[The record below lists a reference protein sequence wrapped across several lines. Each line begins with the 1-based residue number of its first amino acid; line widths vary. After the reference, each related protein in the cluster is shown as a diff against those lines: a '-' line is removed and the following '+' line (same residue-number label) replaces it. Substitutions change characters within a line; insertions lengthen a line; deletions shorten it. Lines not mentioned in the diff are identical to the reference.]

1 MHRARGQDPPRA
13 DQRSSSG
20 GRMTSQLLAQLAI
33 FVISAFLGFELISRV
48 PNLLHTPLMS
58 ATNAIHGIV
67 LVGAIIA
74 LASASDGFTATVGLI
89 AVVFGAMNVVGGF
102 WVTTRMLGM
111 FGPPKKRVKKREEWP
126 LQVAP
131 FLAYL
136 AAAALFIYGIRRLRT
151 PETARSGNTL
161 AAVGMVIALV
171 ATIFVADIDRVLG
184 ALEIGAGVLVG
195 SMIGAVAAQRVQM
208 TAMPQMVAAFN
219 GVGGAAAALVAVSEF
234 YRVEALGVVQETLV
248 SAITVLLSVIIGTI
262 SFSGSIIAFVKL
274 QELALGGSVTFPLQ
288 QVVNALIALS
298 ILLLS
303 ANIVADGAILPFLSP
318 LASLYVILGA
328 ALLLG
333 VLFVIPIG
341 GAGMS
346 IVISLLNAFT
356 GLAAAASGFVLS
368 NYALIISGTLV
379 GASGTI
385 LTRLMSG
392 ALGRPLGKIIF
403 AGIAASGTSSGGQQQ
418 DREVN
423 DASASEVGEYLA
435 DDAEKVI
442 VVPGYGLAVAQ
453 AQQAMRDLVET
464 LESEGKEV
472 LFGIHPVAGRM
483 PGHMNVLLT
492 EVGIPYEKLYDLEDI
507 NPEFEETDAAIIVG
521 ANDVVN
527 PAAND
532 PEQDSPISGMPILN
546 VEAAD
551 RVIFI
556 KRSLSPGFAGV
567 DNPLFYDTEK
577 TMMLFSDA
585 KQGLQDLNEAV
596 KNG

>member
-1 MHRARGQDPPRA
+1 
-13 DQRSSSG
+13 
-20 GRMTSQLLAQLAI
+20 
-33 FVISAFLGFELISRV
+33 
-48 PNLLHTPLMS
+48 
-58 ATNAIHGIV
+58 
-67 LVGAIIA
+67 
-74 LASASDGFTATVGLI
+74 
-89 AVVFGAMNVVGGF
+89 
-102 WVTTRMLGM
+102 
-111 FGPPKKRVKKREEWP
+111 

-161 AAVGMVIALV
+161 AAIGMVIALI
-171 ATIFVADIDRVLG
+171 ATIFVADIDKVLS
-184 ALEIGAGVLVG
+184 AAEIGAGVLVG
-195 SMIGAVAAQRVQM
+195 SVLGAVAAQRVHM

-219 GVGGAAAALVAVSEF
+219 GVGGGAAALVAVSEF
-234 YRVEALGVVQETLV
+234 YRVEALGQGQETLV
-248 SAITVLLSVIIGTI
+248 SAVAVLFSVIIGTV
-262 SFSGSIIAFVKL
+262 SFAGSIIAFIKL
-274 QELALGGSVTFPLQ
+274 QELALTGSVTFPLQ
-288 QVVNALIALS
+288 QVVNAAIFLS

-303 ANIVADGAILPFLSP
+303 ANILAGGIVLSP
-318 LASLYVILGA
+318 LVSLYLILGA
-328 ALLLG
+328 SLLLG

-341 GAGMS
+341 GADMP

-403 AGIAASGTSSGGQQQ
+403 AGIAASGDSGSEQQE

-423 DASASEVGEYLA
+423 DRSAGEVGEYLA
-435 DDAEKVI
+435 DEAQKVVI
-442 VVPGYGLAVAQ
+442 VPGYGLAVAQ

-507 NPEFEETDAAIIVG
+507 NPEFDDADAAIIVG

-527 PAAND
+527 PSAND
-532 PEQDSPISGMPILN
+532 PEVESPISGMPVLN
-546 VEAAD
+546 VENAEH
-551 RVIFI
+551 VIFI

>member
-1 MHRARGQDPPRA
+1 
-13 DQRSSSG
+13 
-20 GRMTSQLLAQLAI
+20 
-33 FVISAFLGFELISRV
+33 
-48 PNLLHTPLMS
+48 
-58 ATNAIHGIV
+58 
-67 LVGAIIA
+67 
-74 LASASDGFTATVGLI
+74 
-89 AVVFGAMNVVGGF
+89 
-102 WVTTRMLGM
+102 
-111 FGPPKKRVKKREEWP
+111 

-161 AAVGMVIALV
+161 AAVGMVIALI
-171 ATIFVADIDRVLG
+171 ATIFVADIDQVLSAG
-184 ALEIGAGVLVG
+184 EIVGGVLVG
-195 SMIGAVAAQRVQM
+195 SVVGAVAAQRVHM

-219 GVGGAAAALVAVSEF
+219 GVGGGAAALIAVSEF
-234 YRVEALGVVQETLV
+234 YRVEALGQGQETLV
-248 SAITVLLSVIIGTI
+248 SSIAVLFSVIIGTV
-262 SFSGSIIAFVKL
+262 SFAGSIIAFTKL
-274 QELALGGSVTFPLQ
+274 QELALTGSVTFPLQ
-288 QVVNALIALS
+288 QVVNAAIFLG

-303 ANIVADGAILPFLSP
+303 ANILAGGFVLSP
-318 LASLYVILGA
+318 LVSVYLILGA
-328 ALLLG
+328 SLLLG

-341 GAGMS
+341 GADMP

-403 AGIAASGTSSGGQQQ
+403 AGIAATGSSSGEQQE

-423 DASASEVGEYLA
+423 DTSASEVGEYLA
-435 DDAEKVI
+435 DEAEKVVI
-442 VVPGYGLAVAQ
+442 VPGYGLAVAQ

-507 NPEFEETDAAIIVG
+507 NPEFDDADAAIIVG

-527 PAAND
+527 PSAND
-532 PEQDSPISGMPILN
+532 PEVESPISGMPVLT
-546 VEAAD
+546 VENAEH
-551 RVIFI
+551 VIFI

-596 KNG
+596 KNS

>member
-1 MHRARGQDPPRA
+1 
-13 DQRSSSG
+13 
-20 GRMTSQLLAQLAI
+20 
-33 FVISAFLGFELISRV
+33 
-48 PNLLHTPLMS
+48 
-58 ATNAIHGIV
+58 
-67 LVGAIIA
+67 
-74 LASASDGFTATVGLI
+74 
-89 AVVFGAMNVVGGF
+89 
-102 WVTTRMLGM
+102 
-111 FGPPKKRVKKREEWP
+111 
-126 LQVAP
+126 LQVAT
-131 FLAYL
+131 FVAYL

-161 AAVGMVIALV
+161 AAAGMVIALI
-171 ATIFVADIDRVLG
+171 ATVFVADIDNVLSVG
-184 ALEIGAGVLVG
+184 QISIGVLVG
-195 SMIGAVAAQRVQM
+195 AVVGAVAAQRVQM

-219 GVGGAAAALVAVSEF
+219 GVGGGAAALIAVSEF
-234 YRVEALGVVQETLV
+234 YRVEALGQGQETIV
-248 SAITVLLSVIIGTI
+248 ASIAVLLSVVIGTV
-262 SFSGSIIAFVKL
+262 SFAGSIIAFTKL
-274 QELALGGSVTFPLQ
+274 QELALTGSVTFPLQ
-288 QVVNALIALS
+288 QVVNAAIFLV

-303 ANIVADGAILPFLSP
+303 VNI
-318 LASLYVILGA
+318 LAGGIVISSLVSLYLILGA

-341 GAGMS
+341 GADMP

-385 LTRLMSG
+385 LTRLMSS

-403 AGIAASGTSSGGQQQ
+403 AGIAASGTSQGGQQE

-423 DASASEVGEYLA
+423 DTSASEVGEYLA

-442 VVPGYGLAVAQ
+442 IVPGYGLAVAQ

-492 EVGIPYEKLYDLEDI
+492 EVGIPYAKLYDLEDI
-507 NPEFEETDAAIIVG
+507 NPEFDDADAAIIVG

-527 PAAND
+527 PSAGD
-532 PEQDSPISGMPILN
+532 PEVESPISGMPVLT
-546 VEAAD
+546 VENAE

>member
-1 MHRARGQDPPRA
+1 M
-13 DQRSSSG
+13 
-20 GRMTSQLLAQLAI
+20 
-33 FVISAFLGFELISRV
+33 
-48 PNLLHTPLMS
+48 
-58 ATNAIHGIV
+58 
-67 LVGAIIA
+67 
-74 LASASDGFTATVGLI
+74 
-89 AVVFGAMNVVGGF
+89 
-102 WVTTRMLGM
+102 
-111 FGPPKKRVKKREEWP
+111 
-126 LQVAP
+126 QVAP

-161 AAVGMVIALV
+161 AAVGMVIALI
-171 ATIFVADIDRVLG
+171 ATIFVADIDQVLSAG
-184 ALEIGAGVLVG
+184 EIVGGVLVG
-195 SMIGAVAAQRVQM
+195 SVVGAVAAQRVHM

-219 GVGGAAAALVAVSEF
+219 GVGGGAAALIAVSEF
-234 YRVEALGVVQETLV
+234 YRVEALGQGQETLV
-248 SAITVLLSVIIGTI
+248 SSIAVLFSVIIGTV
-262 SFSGSIIAFVKL
+262 SFAGSIIAFTKL
-274 QELALGGSVTFPLQ
+274 QELALSGSVTFPLQ
-288 QVVNALIALS
+288 QVVNAAIFLG

-303 ANIVADGAILPFLSP
+303 ANILAGGLVLSP
-318 LASLYVILGA
+318 LVSLYLILGA
-328 ALLLG
+328 SLLLG

-341 GAGMS
+341 GADMP

-403 AGIAASGTSSGGQQQ
+403 ASITATGSSSGEQQE

-435 DDAEKVI
+435 DEAEKVVI
-442 VVPGYGLAVAQ
+442 VPGYGLAVAQ
-453 AQQAMRDLVET
+453 AQQALRDFVET

-507 NPEFEETDAAIIVG
+507 NPEFDDADAAIIVG

-527 PAAND
+527 PSAND
-532 PEQDSPISGMPILN
+532 PEVESPISGMPVLT
-546 VEAAD
+546 VENAEH
-551 RVIFI
+551 VIFI

-585 KQGLQDLNEAV
+585 KQGLQDLNETV

>member
-1 MHRARGQDPPRA
+1 
-13 DQRSSSG
+13 
-20 GRMTSQLLAQLAI
+20 
-33 FVISAFLGFELISRV
+33 
-48 PNLLHTPLMS
+48 
-58 ATNAIHGIV
+58 
-67 LVGAIIA
+67 
-74 LASASDGFTATVGLI
+74 
-89 AVVFGAMNVVGGF
+89 
-102 WVTTRMLGM
+102 
-111 FGPPKKRVKKREEWP
+111 

-161 AAVGMVIALV
+161 AAVGMVIALI
-171 ATIFVADIDRVLG
+171 ATIFVADIDKVLSAG
-184 ALEIGAGVLVG
+184 QILGGVLVG
-195 SMIGAVAAQRVQM
+195 AVVGAVAAQRVQM

-219 GVGGAAAALVAVSEF
+219 GVGGGAAALIAVSEF
-234 YRVEALGVVQETLV
+234 YRVEALGQGQETLV
-248 SAITVLLSVIIGTI
+248 SSVAVLLSVIIGTI
-262 SFSGSIIAFVKL
+262 SFAGSIIAFTKL
-274 QELALGGSVTFPLQ
+274 QELALTGSVTFPLQ
-288 QVVNALIALS
+288 QVVNAAIFLG

-303 ANIVADGAILPFLSP
+303 ANILVGGLVLSP
-318 LASLYVILGA
+318 LVSLYLILGA
-328 ALLLG
+328 SLLLG

-341 GAGMS
+341 GADMP

-403 AGIAASGTSSGGQQQ
+403 AGIAAAGSSSSEQQE

-435 DDAEKVI
+435 DEAEKVVI
-442 VVPGYGLAVAQ
+442 VPGYGLAVAQ
-453 AQQAMRDLVET
+453 AQQALRDLVET

-507 NPEFEETDAAIIVG
+507 NPEFEDADAAIIVG

-527 PAAND
+527 PSAND
-532 PEQDSPISGMPILN
+532 PEVESPISGMPVLT
-546 VEAAD
+546 VENAEH
-551 RVIFI
+551 VIFI

-596 KNG
+596 KNS

>member
-1 MHRARGQDPPRA
+1 
-13 DQRSSSG
+13 
-20 GRMTSQLLAQLAI
+20 
-33 FVISAFLGFELISRV
+33 
-48 PNLLHTPLMS
+48 
-58 ATNAIHGIV
+58 
-67 LVGAIIA
+67 
-74 LASASDGFTATVGLI
+74 
-89 AVVFGAMNVVGGF
+89 
-102 WVTTRMLGM
+102 
-111 FGPPKKRVKKREEWP
+111 

-161 AAVGMVIALV
+161 AALGMVIALI
-171 ATIFVADIDRVLG
+171 ATVFVADIDKVLS
-184 ALEIGAGVLVG
+184 AAEVGAGVLVG
-195 SMIGAVAAQRVQM
+195 AVIGAVAAQRVQM

-219 GVGGAAAALVAVSEF
+219 GVGGGAAALVAVSEF
-234 YRVEALGVVQETLV
+234 YRVEALGQGQETLV
-248 SAITVLLSVIIGTI
+248 SAIAVLLSVIIGTV
-262 SFSGSIIAFVKL
+262 SFAGSIIAFTKL
-274 QELALGGSVTFPLQ
+274 QELALTGSVTFPLQ
-288 QVVNALIALS
+288 QVVNAAIFVG

-303 ANIVADGAILPFLSP
+303 ANILAGGFVLSP
-318 LASLYVILGA
+318 LVSLYLILGA
-328 ALLLG
+328 SLLLG

-341 GAGMS
+341 GADMP

-392 ALGRPLGKIIF
+392 ALGRPLSKIIF
-403 AGIAASGTSSGGQQQ
+403 AGIAAAGSSSSEQQE

-423 DASASEVGEYLA
+423 DRSASEVGEYLA
-435 DDAEKVI
+435 DEAEKVVI
-442 VVPGYGLAVAQ
+442 VPGYGLAVAQ

-507 NPEFEETDAAIIVG
+507 NPEFDDADAAIIVG

-527 PAAND
+527 PSAND
-532 PEQDSPISGMPILN
+532 PEVESPISGMPVLT
-546 VEAAD
+546 VENAEH
-551 RVIFI
+551 VIFI

-596 KNG
+596 KNS

>member
-1 MHRARGQDPPRA
+1 
-13 DQRSSSG
+13 
-20 GRMTSQLLAQLAI
+20 
-33 FVISAFLGFELISRV
+33 
-48 PNLLHTPLMS
+48 
-58 ATNAIHGIV
+58 
-67 LVGAIIA
+67 
-74 LASASDGFTATVGLI
+74 
-89 AVVFGAMNVVGGF
+89 
-102 WVTTRMLGM
+102 
-111 FGPPKKRVKKREEWP
+111 
-126 LQVAP
+126 
-131 FLAYL
+131 
-136 AAAALFIYGIRRLRT
+136 
-151 PETARSGNTL
+151 
-161 AAVGMVIALV
+161 
-171 ATIFVADIDRVLG
+171 
-184 ALEIGAGVLVG
+184 
-195 SMIGAVAAQRVQM
+195 M

-219 GVGGAAAALVAVSEF
+219 GVGGGAAALIAISEF
-234 YRVEALGVVQETLV
+234 YQVEALGQGQETIV
-248 SAITVLLSVIIGTI
+248 ASIAVLLSVVIGTV
-262 SFSGSIIAFVKL
+262 SFAGSIIAFTKL
-274 QELALGGSVTFPLQ
+274 QELALTGSVTFPLQ
-288 QVVNALIALS
+288 QVVNAAIFLV

-303 ANIVADGAILPFLSP
+303 VNIIAGGVVLSP
-318 LASLYVILGA
+318 LVSLYLILGA

-341 GAGMS
+341 GADMP

-403 AGIAASGTSSGGQQQ
+403 AGIAASGTSSGGQQE

-442 VVPGYGLAVAQ
+442 IVPGYGLAVAQ

-507 NPEFEETDAAIIVG
+507 NPEFDDADAAIIVG

-527 PAAND
+527 PSAND
-532 PEQDSPISGMPILN
+532 PEVESPISGMPVLT
-546 VEAAD
+546 VENAEH
-551 RVIFI
+551 VIFI

>member
-1 MHRARGQDPPRA
+1 V
-13 DQRSSSG
+13 
-20 GRMTSQLLAQLAI
+20 QLW
-33 FVISAFLGFELISRV
+33 
-48 PNLLHTPLMS
+48 T
-58 ATNAIHGIV
+58 
-67 LVGAIIA
+67 
-74 LASASDGFTATVGLI
+74 
-89 AVVFGAMNVVGGF
+89 
-102 WVTTRMLGM
+102 
-111 FGPPKKRVKKREEWP
+111 
-126 LQVAP
+126 

-136 AAAALFIYGIRRLRT
+136 AAAALFISGIRRLRR
-151 PETARSGNTL
+151 PETARSGNTI

-171 ATIFVADIDRVLG
+171 ATIFVADIHKTLG
-184 ALEIGAGVLVG
+184 AVEIGAGVLVG
-195 SMIGAVAAQRVQM
+195 SVIGAVAAQRVQM

-234 YRVEALGVVQETLV
+234 YRVEALGVGQETVV
-248 SAITVLLSVIIGTI
+248 SAITVLLSVVIGTI

-288 QVVNALIALS
+288 QVVNAVIALS
-298 ILLLS
+298 ILVLA
-303 ANIVADGAILPFLSP
+303 ANIVTDGAILPFLSP
-318 LASLYVILGA
+318 LVSLYVILGA

-341 GAGMS
+341 GADMP

-356 GLAAAASGFVLS
+356 GLAAAASGFVLD

-385 LTRLMSG
+385 LTQNMSG

-403 AGIAASGTSSGGQQQ
+403 AGIAASATSKGGDQE
-418 DREVN
+418 DKEVH
-423 DASASEVGEYLA
+423 DASPEEVGAFLSDE
-435 DDAEKVI
+435 AEKVVI
-442 VVPGYGLAVAQ
+442 VPGYGLAVAQ
-453 AQQAMRDLVET
+453 AQGALRELTEA

-492 EVGIPYEKLYDLEDI
+492 EAGIPYEKLYDLEDI
-507 NPEFEETDAAIIVG
+507 NPEFEDADAAIIVG

-532 PEQDSPISGMPILN
+532 PEQDSPISGMPVLN

-585 KQGLQDLNEAV
+585 KQGLQDVISAM
-596 KNG
+596 KSS

>member
-1 MHRARGQDPPRA
+1 
-13 DQRSSSG
+13 
-20 GRMTSQLLAQLAI
+20 
-33 FVISAFLGFELISRV
+33 
-48 PNLLHTPLMS
+48 
-58 ATNAIHGIV
+58 
-67 LVGAIIA
+67 
-74 LASASDGFTATVGLI
+74 
-89 AVVFGAMNVVGGF
+89 
-102 WVTTRMLGM
+102 
-111 FGPPKKRVKKREEWP
+111 
-126 LQVAP
+126 
-131 FLAYL
+131 LAYL

-161 AAVGMVIALV
+161 AAVGMVIALI
-171 ATIFVADIDRVLG
+171 ATIFVADIDKVLSAG
-184 ALEIGAGVLVG
+184 QILGGVLVG
-195 SMIGAVAAQRVQM
+195 AVVGAVAAQRVQM

-219 GVGGAAAALVAVSEF
+219 GVGGGAAALIAVSEF
-234 YRVEALGVVQETLV
+234 YRVEALGQGQETLV
-248 SAITVLLSVIIGTI
+248 SSVAVLLSVIIGTV
-262 SFSGSIIAFVKL
+262 SFAGSIIAFTKL
-274 QELALGGSVTFPLQ
+274 QELALTGSVTFPLQ
-288 QVVNALIALS
+288 QVVNAAIFLG

-303 ANIVADGAILPFLSP
+303 ANILVGGLVLSP
-318 LASLYVILGA
+318 LVSLYLILGA
-328 ALLLG
+328 SLLLG

-341 GAGMS
+341 GADMP

-403 AGIAASGTSSGGQQQ
+403 AGIAAAGSSSSEQQE

-435 DDAEKVI
+435 DEAEKVVI
-442 VVPGYGLAVAQ
+442 VPGYGLAVAQ
-453 AQQAMRDLVET
+453 AQQALRDLVET

-492 EVGIPYEKLYDLEDI
+492 EVGIPYDKLYDLEDI
-507 NPEFEETDAAIIVG
+507 NPEFDDADAAIIVG

-527 PAAND
+527 PSAND
-532 PEQDSPISGMPILN
+532 PEVESPISGMPVLT
-546 VEAAD
+546 VENAEH
-551 RVIFI
+551 VIFI

>member
-1 MHRARGQDPPRA
+1 
-13 DQRSSSG
+13 
-20 GRMTSQLLAQLAI
+20 
-33 FVISAFLGFELISRV
+33 
-48 PNLLHTPLMS
+48 
-58 ATNAIHGIV
+58 
-67 LVGAIIA
+67 
-74 LASASDGFTATVGLI
+74 
-89 AVVFGAMNVVGGF
+89 
-102 WVTTRMLGM
+102 
-111 FGPPKKRVKKREEWP
+111 

-131 FLAYL
+131 FIAYL

-161 AAVGMVIALV
+161 AAVGMVIALI
-171 ATIFVADIDRVLG
+171 ATIFVADIDNVLSVSQ
-184 ALEIGAGVLVG
+184 ISVGVLIG
-195 SMIGAVAAQRVQM
+195 SVIGAVAAQRVRM

-219 GVGGAAAALVAVSEF
+219 GVGGGAAALVAVSEF
-234 YRVEALGVVQETLV
+234 YRVEALGQGQETLV
-248 SAITVLLSVIIGTI
+248 SALAVLLSVIIGTV
-262 SFSGSIIAFVKL
+262 SFAGSTIAFIKL
-274 QELALGGSVTFPLQ
+274 QELALTGSVTFPLQ
-288 QVVNALIALS
+288 QVVNAAIFLG

-303 ANIVADGAILPFLSP
+303 ANILAGGLVLSP
-318 LASLYVILGA
+318 LISLYLILGA
-328 ALLLG
+328 SLLLG

-341 GAGMS
+341 GADMP

-403 AGIAASGTSSGGQQQ
+403 AGIAASGTSSGGQQE

-423 DASASEVGEYLA
+423 DASAGEVGEYLA
-435 DDAEKVI
+435 DEAEKVVI
-442 VVPGYGLAVAQ
+442 VPGYGLAVAQ
-453 AQQAMRDLVET
+453 AQQAMRDFVET

-492 EVGIPYEKLYDLEDI
+492 EVGIPYAKLYDLEDI
-507 NPEFEETDAAIIVG
+507 NPEFDDADAAIIVG

-527 PAAND
+527 PSAND
-532 PEQDSPISGMPILN
+532 PEVESPISGMPVLT
-546 VEAAD
+546 VENAEH
-551 RVIFI
+551 VIFI

-596 KNG
+596 KNS

>member
-1 MHRARGQDPPRA
+1 VQ
-13 DQRSSSG
+13 
-20 GRMTSQLLAQLAI
+20 
-33 FVISAFLGFELISRV
+33 
-48 PNLLHTPLMS
+48 
-58 ATNAIHGIV
+58 
-67 LVGAIIA
+67 
-74 LASASDGFTATVGLI
+74 
-89 AVVFGAMNVVGGF
+89 F
-102 WVTTRMLGM
+102 WT
-111 FGPPKKRVKKREEWP
+111 
-126 LQVAP
+126 

-136 AAAALFIYGIRRLRT
+136 VAAALFIAGIRRLRR
-151 PETARSGNTL
+151 PETARSGNTI

-171 ATIFVADIDRVLG
+171 ATIFVADIHKTLG
-184 ALEIGAGVLVG
+184 AVEIGAGVLVG
-195 SMIGAVAAQRVQM
+195 SVIGAVAAQRVQM

-234 YRVEALGVVQETLV
+234 YRVEALGGGHETLV
-248 SAITVLLSVIIGTI
+248 SAITVLLSVVIGTI
-262 SFSGSIIAFVKL
+262 SFSGSVIAFIKL

-298 ILLLS
+298 ILVLA
-303 ANIVADGAILPFLSP
+303 ANIVTDGAILPFLSP
-318 LASLYVILGA
+318 LVSLYVILGA

-333 VLFVIPIG
+333 VLFVMPIG
-341 GAGMS
+341 GADMP

-356 GLAAAASGFVLS
+356 GLAAAASGFVLD

-385 LTRLMSG
+385 LTQNMSS

-403 AGIAASGTSSGGQQQ
+403 AGIAASGTSKGGDQEER
-418 DREVN
+418 DVH
-423 DASASEVGEYLA
+423 DASPEEVGEFLSNE
-435 DDAEKVI
+435 AEKVVI
-442 VVPGYGLAVAQ
+442 VPGYGLAVAQ
-453 AQQAMRDLVET
+453 AQGAIRELTEA

-492 EVGIPYEKLYDLEDI
+492 EAGIPYEKLYDLEDI
-507 NPEFEETDAAIIVG
+507 NPEFEDADAAIIVG

-532 PEQDSPISGMPILN
+532 PEQDSPISGMPVLN

-551 RVIFI
+551 KVIFI

-585 KQGLQDLNEAV
+585 KQGLQDVISAI
-596 KNG
+596 KS

>member
-1 MHRARGQDPPRA
+1 M
-13 DQRSSSG
+13 
-20 GRMTSQLLAQLAI
+20 
-33 FVISAFLGFELISRV
+33 
-48 PNLLHTPLMS
+48 
-58 ATNAIHGIV
+58 
-67 LVGAIIA
+67 
-74 LASASDGFTATVGLI
+74 
-89 AVVFGAMNVVGGF
+89 
-102 WVTTRMLGM
+102 
-111 FGPPKKRVKKREEWP
+111 
-126 LQVAP
+126 QVAP
-131 FLAYL
+131 FIAYL

-161 AAVGMVIALV
+161 AAVGMVIALI
-171 ATIFVADIDRVLG
+171 ATIFVADIDKVLSVG
-184 ALEIGAGVLVG
+184 EIGVGVLVG
-195 SMIGAVAAQRVQM
+195 SVIGAVAAQRVQM

-219 GVGGAAAALVAVSEF
+219 GVGGGAAALVAVSEF
-234 YRVEALGVVQETLV
+234 YRVEALGQGQETLV
-248 SAITVLLSVIIGTI
+248 SAIAVLLSVIIGTV
-262 SFSGSIIAFVKL
+262 SFAGSIIAFTKL
-274 QELALGGSVTFPLQ
+274 QELALTGSVTFPLQ
-288 QVVNALIALS
+288 QVVNAAIFLG

-303 ANIVADGAILPFLSP
+303 ANILAGGLVLSP
-318 LASLYVILGA
+318 LVSLYLILGA
-328 ALLLG
+328 SLLLG

-341 GAGMS
+341 GADMP

-379 GASGTI
+379 GASGTV

-403 AGIAASGTSSGGQQQ
+403 AGIAASGSSSGGQQE

-423 DASASEVGEYLA
+423 DTSAEEVGEYLA
-435 DDAEKVI
+435 NEAEKVVI
-442 VVPGYGLAVAQ
+442 VPGYGLAVAQ

-507 NPEFEETDAAIIVG
+507 NPEFDDADAAIIVG

-527 PAAND
+527 PSASD
-532 PEQDSPISGMPILN
+532 PEVESAISGMPVLT
-546 VEAAD
+546 VENAEH
-551 RVIFI
+551 VIFI

-567 DNPLFYDTEK
+567 DNPLFYDTDK

>member
-1 MHRARGQDPPRA
+1 
-13 DQRSSSG
+13 
-20 GRMTSQLLAQLAI
+20 
-33 FVISAFLGFELISRV
+33 
-48 PNLLHTPLMS
+48 
-58 ATNAIHGIV
+58 
-67 LVGAIIA
+67 
-74 LASASDGFTATVGLI
+74 
-89 AVVFGAMNVVGGF
+89 
-102 WVTTRMLGM
+102 
-111 FGPPKKRVKKREEWP
+111 
-126 LQVAP
+126 LQVAT
-131 FLAYL
+131 FVAYL

-161 AAVGMVIALV
+161 AAAGMVIALI
-171 ATIFVADIDRVLG
+171 ATIFVADIDNVLG
-184 ALEIGAGVLVG
+184 VGQISIGVLVG
-195 SMIGAVAAQRVQM
+195 AVIGAVAAQRVQM

-219 GVGGAAAALVAVSEF
+219 GVGGGAAALIAVSEF
-234 YRVEALGVVQETLV
+234 YRVEALGQGQETIV
-248 SAITVLLSVIIGTI
+248 ASIAVLLSVVIGTV
-262 SFSGSIIAFVKL
+262 SFAGSIIAFTKL
-274 QELALGGSVTFPLQ
+274 QELALTGSVTFPLQ
-288 QVVNALIALS
+288 QVVNAAIFLV

-303 ANIVADGAILPFLSP
+303 VNIIAGGVVLSP
-318 LASLYVILGA
+318 LVSLYLILGA

-341 GAGMS
+341 GADMP

-403 AGIAASGTSSGGQQQ
+403 AGIAASGTSSGGQQE

-442 VVPGYGLAVAQ
+442 IVPGYGLAVAQ

-492 EVGIPYEKLYDLEDI
+492 EVGIPYDKLYDLEDI
-507 NPEFEETDAAIIVG
+507 NPEFDDADAAIIVG

-527 PAAND
+527 PSAGD
-532 PEQDSPISGMPILN
+532 PEVESPISGMPVLT
-546 VEAAD
+546 VENAEQ
-551 RVIFI
+551 VIFI

>member
-1 MHRARGQDPPRA
+1 MQ
-13 DQRSSSG
+13 
-20 GRMTSQLLAQLAI
+20 
-33 FVISAFLGFELISRV
+33 
-48 PNLLHTPLMS
+48 
-58 ATNAIHGIV
+58 
-67 LVGAIIA
+67 VGSFI
-74 LASASDGFTATVGLI
+74 
-89 AVVFGAMNVVGGF
+89 
-102 WVTTRMLGM
+102 
-111 FGPPKKRVKKREEWP
+111 
-126 LQVAP
+126 
-131 FLAYL
+131 AYL
-136 AAAALFIYGIRRLRT
+136 VAAALFIYGIRRLRT

-161 AAVGMVIALV
+161 AALGMVIALI
-171 ATIFVADIDRVLG
+171 ATIFVADIDDVLSVG
-184 ALEIGAGVLVG
+184 EISVGVLVG
-195 SMIGAVAAQRVQM
+195 AVIGAVAAQRVQM

-219 GVGGAAAALVAVSEF
+219 GVGGGAAALIAVSEF
-234 YRVEALGVVQETLV
+234 YRVEALGQGQETLV
-248 SAITVLLSVIIGTI
+248 AAIAVLLSVIIGTV
-262 SFSGSIIAFVKL
+262 SFAGSIIAFTKL
-274 QELALGGSVTFPLQ
+274 QELALTGSVTFPLQ
-288 QVVNALIALS
+288 QVVNAAIFLV

-303 ANIVADGAILPFLSP
+303 VNILAGGIVLSP
-318 LASLYVILGA
+318 LVSLYAILGA

-341 GAGMS
+341 GADMP

-385 LTRLMSG
+385 LTRLMSS

-403 AGIAASGTSSGGQQQ
+403 AGIAASGSSQGEQQE

-423 DASASEVGEYLA
+423 DTSASEVGEYLA
-435 DDAEKVI
+435 DEAEKVVI
-442 VVPGYGLAVAQ
+442 VPGYGLAVAQ

-492 EVGIPYEKLYDLEDI
+492 EVGIPYDKLYDLEDI
-507 NPEFEETDAAIIVG
+507 NPEFDDADAAIIVG

-527 PAAND
+527 PSAND
-532 PEQDSPISGMPILN
+532 PEVESPISGMPVLT
-546 VEAAD
+546 VENAEH
-551 RVIFI
+551 VIFI

>member
-1 MHRARGQDPPRA
+1 
-13 DQRSSSG
+13 
-20 GRMTSQLLAQLAI
+20 
-33 FVISAFLGFELISRV
+33 
-48 PNLLHTPLMS
+48 
-58 ATNAIHGIV
+58 
-67 LVGAIIA
+67 
-74 LASASDGFTATVGLI
+74 
-89 AVVFGAMNVVGGF
+89 
-102 WVTTRMLGM
+102 
-111 FGPPKKRVKKREEWP
+111 

-161 AAVGMVIALV
+161 AAIGMVIALI
-171 ATIFVADIDRVLG
+171 ATIFVADIDNVLSVG
-184 ALEIGAGVLVG
+184 EISAGVVVG
-195 SMIGAVAAQRVQM
+195 AVIGAVAAQRVRM

-219 GVGGAAAALVAVSEF
+219 GVGGGAAALVAFSEF
-234 YRVEALGVVQETLV
+234 YRVEALGQGKETLV
-248 SAITVLLSVIIGTI
+248 AAVAVLLSVIIGTV
-262 SFSGSIIAFVKL
+262 SFAGSIIAFIKL
-274 QELALGGSVTFPLQ
+274 QELALTGSVTFPLQ
-288 QVVNALIALS
+288 QVVNAAIFLG

-303 ANIVADGAILPFLSP
+303 ANILAGGLVLSP
-318 LASLYVILGA
+318 LVSLYLILGA
-328 ALLLG
+328 SLLLG

-341 GAGMS
+341 GADMP

-392 ALGRPLGKIIF
+392 ALGRPLSKIIF
-403 AGIAASGTSSGGQQQ
+403 AGIAASGSGGSEQEE

-423 DASASEVGEYLA
+423 DKSAGEVGEYLA
-435 DDAEKVI
+435 DEAEKVVI
-442 VVPGYGLAVAQ
+442 VPGYGLAVAQ

-507 NPEFEETDAAIIVG
+507 NPEFEDADAAIIVG

-527 PAAND
+527 PSAND
-532 PEQDSPISGMPILN
+532 PEVESPISGMPVLT
-546 VEAAD
+546 VENAKH
-551 RVIFI
+551 VIFI

-567 DNPLFYDTEK
+567 DNPLFYDTDK

>member
-1 MHRARGQDPPRA
+1 M
-13 DQRSSSG
+13 
-20 GRMTSQLLAQLAI
+20 
-33 FVISAFLGFELISRV
+33 
-48 PNLLHTPLMS
+48 
-58 ATNAIHGIV
+58 
-67 LVGAIIA
+67 
-74 LASASDGFTATVGLI
+74 
-89 AVVFGAMNVVGGF
+89 
-102 WVTTRMLGM
+102 
-111 FGPPKKRVKKREEWP
+111 
-126 LQVAP
+126 QVAP

-151 PETARSGNTL
+151 PETARSGNTI
-161 AAVGMVIALV
+161 AAVGMVIALI
-171 ATIFVADIDRVLG
+171 ATIFVADIDRVLS
-184 ALEIGAGVLVG
+184 AAEIGAGVLVG
-195 SMIGAVAAQRVQM
+195 SVLGAVAAQRVHM

-219 GVGGAAAALVAVSEF
+219 GVGGGAAALVAVSEF
-234 YRVEALGVVQETLV
+234 YRVEALGQGQETLV
-248 SAITVLLSVIIGTI
+248 SAVTVLLSVIIGTV
-262 SFSGSIIAFVKL
+262 SFAGSIIAFIKL
-274 QELALGGSVTFPLQ
+274 QELALTGSVTFPLQ
-288 QVVNALIALS
+288 QVVNAAIFLG

-303 ANIVADGAILPFLSP
+303 ANILAGGFVLSP
-318 LASLYVILGA
+318 LVSLYLILGA
-328 ALLLG
+328 SLLLG

-341 GAGMS
+341 GADMP

-403 AGIAASGTSSGGQQQ
+403 AGIAAAGSRSSEQQE

-423 DASASEVGEYLA
+423 DRSASEVGEYLA
-435 DDAEKVI
+435 DEAEKVVI
-442 VVPGYGLAVAQ
+442 VPGYGLAVAQ

-492 EVGIPYEKLYDLEDI
+492 EVGIPYEKLYDLEDV
-507 NPEFEETDAAIIVG
+507 NPEFDDADAAIIVG

-527 PAAND
+527 PSAND
-532 PEQDSPISGMPILN
+532 PEVESPISGMPVLT
-546 VEAAD
+546 VENAEH
-551 RVIFI
+551 VIFI

-596 KNG
+596 KNS

>member
-1 MHRARGQDPPRA
+1 V
-13 DQRSSSG
+13 
-20 GRMTSQLLAQLAI
+20 QLWTFI
-33 FVISAFLGFELISRV
+33 
-48 PNLLHTPLMS
+48 
-58 ATNAIHGIV
+58 
-67 LVGAIIA
+67 
-74 LASASDGFTATVGLI
+74 
-89 AVVFGAMNVVGGF
+89 
-102 WVTTRMLGM
+102 
-111 FGPPKKRVKKREEWP
+111 
-126 LQVAP
+126 
-131 FLAYL
+131 AYL
-136 AAAALFIYGIRRLRT
+136 VAAALFIMGIRRLRR
-151 PETARSGNTL
+151 PETARSGNTI
-161 AAVGMVIALV
+161 AAVGMMIALV
-171 ATIFVADIDRVLG
+171 ATIFVADIHKTLG
-184 ALEIGAGVLVG
+184 AVEIGVGVLVG
-195 SMIGAVAAQRVQM
+195 SVIGAVAAQRVQM

-234 YRVEALGVVQETLV
+234 YRVEALGTGQEPVV
-248 SAITVLLSVIIGTI
+248 SAITVLLSVVIGTI

-288 QVVNALIALS
+288 QVVNALIAFS
-298 ILLLS
+298 ILVLA
-303 ANIVADGAILPFLSP
+303 ANIVTDGAILPFLSP
-318 LASLYVILGA
+318 LVSLYVILGA

-341 GAGMS
+341 GADMP

-356 GLAAAASGFVLS
+356 GLAAAASGFVLD

-385 LTRLMSG
+385 LTQNMSS

-403 AGIAASGTSSGGQQQ
+403 AGIAASGTSKGGDQE
-418 DREVN
+418 DKEVH
-423 DASASEVGEYLA
+423 DASPEEVGKFLS
-435 DDAEKVI
+435 DDAEKVVI
-442 VVPGYGLAVAQ
+442 VPGYGLAVAQ
-453 AQQAMRDLVET
+453 AQGAIRELTEA

-492 EVGIPYEKLYDLEDI
+492 EAGIPYEKLYDLEDI
-507 NPEFEETDAAIIVG
+507 NPEFEDADAAIIVG

-546 VEAAD
+546 VDAAD

-585 KQGLQDLNEAV
+585 KQGLQDVISAI
-596 KNG
+596 KSS

>member
-1 MHRARGQDPPRA
+1 
-13 DQRSSSG
+13 
-20 GRMTSQLLAQLAI
+20 
-33 FVISAFLGFELISRV
+33 
-48 PNLLHTPLMS
+48 
-58 ATNAIHGIV
+58 
-67 LVGAIIA
+67 
-74 LASASDGFTATVGLI
+74 
-89 AVVFGAMNVVGGF
+89 
-102 WVTTRMLGM
+102 
-111 FGPPKKRVKKREEWP
+111 

-161 AAVGMVIALV
+161 AAVGMVIALI
-171 ATIFVADIDRVLG
+171 ATIFVADIDKVLSAG
-184 ALEIGAGVLVG
+184 QILGGVLVG
-195 SMIGAVAAQRVQM
+195 AVVGAVAAQRVQM

-219 GVGGAAAALVAVSEF
+219 GVGGGAAALIAVSEF
-234 YRVEALGVVQETLV
+234 YRVEALGQGQETLV
-248 SAITVLLSVIIGTI
+248 SSVAVLLSVIIGTV
-262 SFSGSIIAFVKL
+262 SFAGSIIAFTKL
-274 QELALGGSVTFPLQ
+274 QELALTGSVTFPLQ
-288 QVVNALIALS
+288 QVVNAAIFLG

-303 ANIVADGAILPFLSP
+303 ANILVGGLVLSP
-318 LASLYVILGA
+318 LVSLYLILGA
-328 ALLLG
+328 SLLLG

-341 GAGMS
+341 GADMP

-403 AGIAASGTSSGGQQQ
+403 AGIAASGGGGSEQQE

-423 DASASEVGEYLA
+423 DASAGEVGEYLA
-435 DDAEKVI
+435 DEAEKVVI
-442 VVPGYGLAVAQ
+442 VPGYGLAVAQ
-453 AQQAMRDLVET
+453 AQQALRDLVET

-507 NPEFEETDAAIIVG
+507 NPEFEDADAAIIVG

-527 PAAND
+527 PSAND
-532 PEQDSPISGMPILN
+532 PEVESPISGMPVLT
-546 VEAAD
+546 VENAEH
-551 RVIFI
+551 VIFI

>member
-1 MHRARGQDPPRA
+1 M
-13 DQRSSSG
+13 
-20 GRMTSQLLAQLAI
+20 
-33 FVISAFLGFELISRV
+33 
-48 PNLLHTPLMS
+48 
-58 ATNAIHGIV
+58 
-67 LVGAIIA
+67 
-74 LASASDGFTATVGLI
+74 
-89 AVVFGAMNVVGGF
+89 
-102 WVTTRMLGM
+102 
-111 FGPPKKRVKKREEWP
+111 
-126 LQVAP
+126 QVAP
-131 FLAYL
+131 FIAYL

-161 AAVGMVIALV
+161 AAIGMVIALI
-171 ATIFVADIDRVLG
+171 ATVFVADIDNVLSVGEISVGVVVG
-184 ALEIGAGVLVG
+184 AV
-195 SMIGAVAAQRVQM
+195 IGAVAAQRVQM

-219 GVGGAAAALVAVSEF
+219 GVGGGAAALIAVSEF
-234 YRVEALGVVQETLV
+234 YRVEALGQGQETLV
-248 SAITVLLSVIIGTI
+248 ASIAVLLSVIIGTV
-262 SFSGSIIAFVKL
+262 SFAGSIIAFTKL
-274 QELALGGSVTFPLQ
+274 QELALTGSVTFPLQ
-288 QVVNALIALS
+288 QVVNAAIFLG

-303 ANIVADGAILPFLSP
+303 ANILVGGLVLSP
-318 LASLYVILGA
+318 LVSLYLILGA
-328 ALLLG
+328 SLLLG

-341 GAGMS
+341 GADMP

-403 AGIAASGTSSGGQQQ
+403 ASIAASGGGQSEQQ
-418 DREVN
+418 EDREVN
-423 DASASEVGEYLA
+423 EKSAEEVGEYLA
-435 DDAEKVI
+435 DDAQKVVI
-442 VVPGYGLAVAQ
+442 VPGYGLAVAQ

-507 NPEFEETDAAIIVG
+507 NPEFDDADAAIIVG

-527 PAAND
+527 PSAND
-532 PEQDSPISGMPILN
+532 PEVESPISGMPVLS
-546 VEAAD
+546 VENAEH
-551 RVIFI
+551 VIFI

>member
-1 MHRARGQDPPRA
+1 
-13 DQRSSSG
+13 
-20 GRMTSQLLAQLAI
+20 
-33 FVISAFLGFELISRV
+33 
-48 PNLLHTPLMS
+48 
-58 ATNAIHGIV
+58 
-67 LVGAIIA
+67 
-74 LASASDGFTATVGLI
+74 
-89 AVVFGAMNVVGGF
+89 
-102 WVTTRMLGM
+102 
-111 FGPPKKRVKKREEWP
+111 

-161 AAVGMVIALV
+161 AAIGMVIALI
-171 ATIFVADIDRVLG
+171 ATIFVADIDKVLS
-184 ALEIGAGVLVG
+184 AAEIGAGVLVG
-195 SMIGAVAAQRVQM
+195 SVLGAVAAQRVHM

-219 GVGGAAAALVAVSEF
+219 GVGGGAAALVAVSEF
-234 YRVEALGVVQETLV
+234 YRVEALGQGQETLV
-248 SAITVLLSVIIGTI
+248 SAVAVLFSVIIGTV
-262 SFSGSIIAFVKL
+262 SFAGSIIAFIKL
-274 QELALGGSVTFPLQ
+274 QELALTGSVTFPLQ
-288 QVVNALIALS
+288 QVVNAAIFLG

-303 ANIVADGAILPFLSP
+303 ANILAGGIVLSP
-318 LASLYVILGA
+318 LVSLYLILGA
-328 ALLLG
+328 SLLLG

-341 GAGMS
+341 GADMP

-403 AGIAASGTSSGGQQQ
+403 AGIAASGDSGSEQQE

-423 DASASEVGEYLA
+423 DRSAGEVGEYLA
-435 DDAEKVI
+435 DEAEKVVI
-442 VVPGYGLAVAQ
+442 VPGYGLAVAQ
-453 AQQAMRDLVET
+453 AQQALRDLVET

-507 NPEFEETDAAIIVG
+507 NPEFDDADAAIIVG

-527 PAAND
+527 PSAND
-532 PEQDSPISGMPILN
+532 PEVESPISGMPVLT
-546 VEAAD
+546 VENAEH
-551 RVIFI
+551 VIFI

-577 TMMLFSDA
+577 TIMLFSDA

-596 KNG
+596 KNS